1 MEEWN
6 KDIFY
11 VRKIEDFN
19 EKQKIKLIY
28 LVWMTFA
35 LILSWIMTILILSI
49 LFFVIITF
57 IRLVESIFGKTF
69 LELNESKESVSYWNH
84 KVIELEKNQDYE
96 KQY

>member
-57 IRLVESIFGKTF
+57 IRLIPGILGKSF
-69 LELNESKESVSYWNH
+69 LELNQSKESKSY
-84 KVIELEKNQDYE
+84 
-96 KQY
+96 